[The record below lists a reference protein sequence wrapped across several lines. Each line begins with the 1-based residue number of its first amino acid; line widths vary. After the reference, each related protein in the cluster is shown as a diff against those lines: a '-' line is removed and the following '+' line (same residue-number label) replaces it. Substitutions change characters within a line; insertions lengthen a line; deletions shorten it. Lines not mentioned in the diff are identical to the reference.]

1 MFKQLPNYGEVM
13 SYVGK
18 GNRNQIALLGVP
30 SDTGAGLR
38 GSSMGPEALRVAG
51 LASALRRLGYTV
63 TDTGNVNGPPNPEA
77 RAING
82 YRHLREVQIWCAA
95 LRERVAEQLEADQL
109 PITLGGDHAFSM
121 GSIAAVSDHCRRH
134 DKPLWVIWLDAHA
147 DFNTPDSSPSG
158 NLHGMPAAVT
168 CGVGHA
174 DLLAL
179 SGQRMLDPKHLV
191 QIGVRSIDEIERKL
205 VNQHGI
211 AVFDMRHIDEFGI
224 RTTMNTVLNEI
235 TDANAH
241 IHVSFDVDSLD
252 PEIAPGV
259 GTRVDG
265 GLNYREAQLCME
277 MLFDY
282 GRIGSLDIMEIN
294 PAVDTNNR
302 TAKLAVELV
311 ESLFGK
317 QILSRPAIGF

>member
-1 MFKQLPNYGEVM
+1 M

-18 GNRNQIALLGVP
+18 SNREKIVLLGAP

-51 LASALRRLGYTV
+51 LAGALRRLGYTV
-63 TDTGNVNGPPNPEA
+63 ADEGNVSGPPNPES
-77 RAING
+77 RPVNG
-82 YRHLREVQIWCAA
+82 YRHLSEVQTWCAQ
-95 LRERVAEQLEADQL
+95 LRDRVAQQLEYDRL

-134 DKPLWVIWLDAHA
+134 NKSLWVIWLDAHS
-147 DFNTPDSSPSG
+147 DFNTPESSPSG
-158 NLHGMPAAVT
+158 NLHGMPAAVA
-168 CGVGHA
+168 CGVGHPN
-174 DLLAL
+174 LLAL
-179 SGQRMLDPKHLV
+179 SEGRMLDPKHLI
-191 QIGVRSIDEIERKL
+191 QIGVRSIDEIERRM
-205 VNQHGI
+205 VNEQGI
-211 AVFDMRHIDEFGI
+211 SVFDMRYIDELGM
-224 RTTMNTVLNEI
+224 RATMHTILKRI
-235 TDANAH
+235 DAANAH
-241 IHVSFDVDSLD
+241 IHVSFDVDCLD

-259 GTRVDG
+259 GTRVAG

-277 MLFDY
+277 MLFDH
-282 GRIGSLDIMEIN
+282 GLVGSLDIMEIN
-294 PAVDTNNR
+294 PAVDTDNR